1 MTATVGSVAAA
12 RFTVVGEAL
21 VDLVESVAQPGT
33 YTAHAGGSLYNV
45 ALTLA
50 RLGQDVSLV
59 ARSGTDP
66 FGRLLEDK
74 ARASGVRFDRWQTVT
89 EPTSLAVAS
98 LDADGK
104 AHYDFYLDN
113 TAGLGWD
120 DSIVDLVP
128 RGGVL
133 HLGSL
138 ASWRPPSGPVLQ
150 ALQTRAYDLGDT
162 LVSYDPN
169 VRPML
174 IADVDSV
181 RASIER
187 CVAAAHIVKT
197 SDEDALF
204 LHRDA
209 TAEQTARRWSAEGA
223 RLVVVT
229 YGANGAA
236 AFAGGEEIARQPGIA
251 IRLADTVGAGD
262 SFCGGLLAALADR
275 EVASPGALRTALAD
289 PSIIDEALSY
299 AVLVSAMTC
308 EAPGADPPTRAEVDA
323 RRGSRR

>member
-1 MTATVGSVAAA
+1 MGV

-21 VDLVESVAQPGT
+21 VDLVESAVQPGT
-33 YTAHAGGSLYNV
+33 YAAHPGGSLYNV

-59 ARSGTDP
+59 ARTGKDK

-74 ARASGVRFDRWQTVT
+74 ARTSGVRFDRWQIVD

-98 LDADGK
+98 LDRDGK
-104 AHYDFYLDN
+104 AHYDFYLDR

-133 HLGSL
+133 HLGSI
-138 ASWRPPSGPVLQ
+138 ASWRPPSGSVLQ
-150 ALQTRAYDLGDT
+150 ALQKRAYDLGDT

-169 VRPML
+169 VRPAL
-174 IADVDSV
+174 IADVGSV
-181 RASIER
+181 RTTIER

-197 SDEDALF
+197 SDEDAQF
-204 LHRDA
+204 LYPDDA
-209 TAEQTARRWSAEGA
+209 PVDTARRWADLGA
-223 RLVVVT
+223 ALVVVT
-229 YGANGAA
+229 FGAAGAA
-236 AFAGGEEIARQPGIA
+236 AYAGGVEIARRPGVA
-251 IRLADTVGAGD
+251 ITLADTVGAGD
-262 SFCGGLLAALADR
+262 SFSGGLLTALADRGVATPADLRAALADPR
-275 EVASPGALRTALAD
+275 VVTAAL
-289 PSIIDEALSY
+289 EY

-308 EAPGADPPTRAEVDA
+308 EAPGANPPMRAEVDA
-323 RRGSRR
+323 RLATRRG